1 MCIFV
6 YMYMHVCIYLSE
18 VMVCLIVILKKL
30 SAFSLNLYNYKN
42 FGIMKRWLKSN
53 WQPTYL

>member
-1 MCIFV
+1 MYV
-6 YMYMHVCIYLSE
+6 YISE
-18 VMVCLIVILKKL
+18 VMVCLIVILKKP
-30 SAFSLNLYNYKN
+30 SAFSLNVYDYKN